1 MDALE
6 SEYLRDHL
14 NEYYAIVESDDQD
27 HGGWN
32 GIGVTYMQLGRLSC
46 AKKPLLKALKLQ
58 PRNPDY
64 WFNVGLL
71 YDKYNK
77 KDLAVR
83 LYNIALELQ
92 PRHRHSLFNLSI
104 HFAQNNQIEEALSI
118 WKQLIKEHPYDF
130 SAYSC
135 LADYYVE
142 NQEFSKIVDLLE
154 PFRSEFRI
162 INRRKDLAILWFI
175 ARKYYEIG
183 EYQLAKE
190 ITTELFQYESKYFDF
205 PYTLADIHLKEKNY
219 SEALIYLEKAL
230 IIEPFN
236 QEAQNQRLLIKAI
249 LDCPDFLEVLEKTI
263 HVHPEIALKNL
274 EDETFGAFHSN
285 PKYKKIV
292 KQARTRKKRLS
303 KLVFVD
309 GSGLTNNPF
318 LRQLHY
324 KQLNI
329 VYNFLRLLGFSS
341 IVFFFDGMA
350 YSELEYFTSYY
361 EEFFSL
367 GIIQEIKPNNSSIH
381 RMLPIIAQITKG
393 IVISNKEFF
402 KYTKDKTIIQYLK
415 KNQITYLLNHEGL
428 FLQTKMFSH
437 GDEFYKAVLYKSVDD
452 LHDEK

>member
-6 SEYLRDHL
+6 REYLRDHL

-32 GIGVTYMQLGRLSC
+32 GIGVTYMQLGRFSC

-77 KDLAVR
+77 ENLAVR
-83 LYNIALELQ
+83 LYNRALELQ
-92 PRHRHSLFNLSI
+92 PRHRYSLFNLSI
-104 HFAQNNQIEEALSI
+104 HYAQNNQIEKAVSI

-135 LADYYVE
+135 LADFYIE
-142 NQEFSKIVDLLE
+142 NKEFTKIVELLE
-154 PFRSEFRI
+154 PFRSEFRV

-175 ARKYYEIG
+175 AKKYCEIC

-190 ITTELFQYESKYFDF
+190 IITELYQYESKYFDF
-205 PYTLADIHLKEKNY
+205 PYTLADIHHKEENY
-219 SEALIYLEKAL
+219 SEALTYLEKAL

-236 QEAQNQRLLIKAI
+236 QKAQSQRLLLKAI

-263 HVHPEIALKNL
+263 HVHPEIALKTL
-274 EDETFGAFHSN
+274 EDEIFRTFYNN
-285 PKYKKIV
+285 PKYKKIIR
-292 KQARTRKKRLS
+292 QARTRKKRLS
-303 KLVFVD
+303 KLVFID

-329 VYNFLRLLGFSS
+329 VFNYLRLLGFSY
-341 IVFFFDGMA
+341 IIFFFDGNA
-350 YSELEYFTSYY
+350 YSELEYYTSYY
-361 EEFFSL
+361 KDFFSL

-393 IVISNKEFF
+393 IIISNKEFS
-402 KYTKDKTIIQYLK
+402 KYTKDQRIIQYLK
-415 KNQITYLLNHEGL
+415 KNQITYSLNHEGL
-428 FLQTKMFSH
+428 FLKTKLFSH
-437 GDEFYKAVLYKSVDD
+437 DVNFYKAILYKSVDD
-452 LHDEK
+452 LYDEE